1 MAKTVNID
9 AVKRMCDGP
18 MFRRAAE
25 IDESELVP
33 AEPRLYKY
41 GAM

>member
-1 MAKTVNID
+1 MV
-9 AVKRMCDGP
+9 RC
-18 MFRRAAE
+18 AAE